1 MVTIPAAVWRGG
13 FVRRVL
19 MVGGAVGLCVGVLS
33 WLDSGFLLAGAM
45 VFVIVGVFYGIFMAR
60 RMARYW
66 PGAKAL
72 SGDERVTVVRAVRR
86 GEHVADPL
94 LSQPVTEYSRG
105 LHDAA
110 ESGRP
115 WRWVLAFV
123 LAVAAATAIWDA
135 VYGSWG
141 NAVAS
146 GIYLVALLAE
156 WFWWP
161 KWLERLLVN
170 ADRAAELAR
179 RTELADQPPEV
190 E

>member
-1 MVTIPAAVWRGG
+1 LA
-13 FVRRVL
+13 
-19 MVGGAVGLCVGVLS
+19 

-45 VFVIVGVFYGIFMAR
+45 VFGIVGVFYGIFMAR

-72 SGDERVTVVRAVRR
+72 SGGERVTVVRAVRG
-86 GEHVADPL
+86 GERVADPR
-94 LSQPVTEYSRG
+94 LSQPVIDYTRA
-105 LHDAA
+105 LHAAA
-110 ESGRP
+110 ETGRP

-156 WFWWP
+156 LFWWP

-170 ADRAAELAR
+170 ADRAAEMAR
-179 RTELADQPPEV
+179 RSELADQPPEV

>member
-1 MVTIPAAVWRGG
+1 
-13 FVRRVL
+13 
-19 MVGGAVGLCVGVLS
+19 MVGAAVGLCVGALA
-33 WLDSGFLLAGAM
+33 WLDSGFLLAGAI
-45 VFVIVGVFYGIFMAR
+45 VFGIVGVFEGIWMAR

-86 GEHVADPL
+86 GERVADPG
-94 LSQPVTEYSRG
+94 LSRPVIEYGRG
-105 LHDAA
+105 LHAAA

-115 WRWVLAFV
+115 WRWALGFV
-123 LAVAAATAIWDA
+123 LTVAAVTAIWDA

-141 NAVAS
+141 NAAAS

-156 WFWWP
+156 LFWWP

-170 ADRAAELAR
+170 ADRAAEMAR
-179 RTELADQPPEV
+179 RSELADQPPEV

>member
-1 MVTIPAAVWRGG
+1 
-13 FVRRVL
+13 

-161 KWLERLLVN
+161 KSLERLLVN